1 VGVCGDDYMV
11 LGFRDAERGE
21 EGHCVE
27 NCAEKGGR
35 RG

>member
-1 VGVCGDDYMV
+1 
-11 LGFRDAERGE
+11 LGLRDAERGE

-35 RG
+35 GGWTMT